1 MLGKWHFLGK
11 QGTKPFDLLKV
22 TFNVSKKS
30 VGSRDS
36 RERLMLYLP
45 TKAFQRYQTV
55 MFFH

>member
-11 QGTKPFDLLKV
+11 KVTKPFDLLKV

-30 VGSRDS
+30 VGSQDS
-36 RERLMLYLP
+36 HEELMLYLP
-45 TKAFQRYQTV
+45 TKALQSKQTV